1 MFTKVVHERP
11 SDVEGPDMMSTTTTV
26 VLLATAA
33 WVGFSAYAVFTN
45 KAWVV
50 DNLADYGV
58 PRSWWVW
65 LGSAKALG
73 VLGLVVGLWVPT
85 IGIAA
90 AIGLALYFLGAVV
103 TVLHARAYTH
113 VPFPLLYLAPV
124 VVAGLMTVNA

>member
-1 MFTKVVHERP
+1 
-11 SDVEGPDMMSTTTTV
+11 MSTMAAAI
-26 VLLATAA
+26 VLLVAA
-33 WVGFSAYAVFTN
+33 WVGFSAFAIYTH

-73 VLGLVVGLWVPT
+73 AVGLVVGVWIPA

-90 AIGLALYFLGAVV
+90 AIGLVLYFLGAVL
-103 TVLHARAYTH
+103 TVLRADAYLH
-113 VPFPLLYLAPV
+113 VPFPLLYLVPI
-124 VVAGLMTVNA
+124 VAAGFMVANG